1 VTQVNLPAT
10 RHLQLNIHNR
20 DNDTKN
26 AMVSFDQTLIDGG
39 AAPATGAW
47 TIDQY
52 LAYNVN
58 GNGAN
63 GMASVTKFF
72 VFSLFPQRRYRRVP
86 AYDEQARELGL
97 VCEGRELSAV
107 MQEGGLLLLR
117 VRFDLVQL
125 DHATP

>member
-1 VTQVNLPAT
+1 MAVTLAPTHLPHVQVMTTGSSGIVTQVNLPTT

-20 DNDTKN
+20 DNNTKN
-26 AMVSFDQTLIDGG
+26 AMVSFDQTLTDGG

-72 VFSLFPQRRYRRVP
+72 IFSLSHNAVTVEFLLTTSKP
-86 AYDEQARELGL
+86 AN
-97 VCEGRELSAV
+97 
-107 MQEGGLLLLR
+107 
-117 VRFDLVQL
+117 
-125 DHATP
+125 